1 MKHLF
6 RPPILLFLFTLPASA
21 ATIQSGPGVGP
32 TTDST
37 TGILVRIAN
46 YIGDHISEAYDQAIL
61 DAQLSLAESE
71 VHNGDFTGGTENGA
85 NPGWDA
91 VFEDGCT
98 SVGSLF
104 LSEGSP
110 NVLHVE
116 ATGVAPNRFGA
127 LVFGVTGTAIP
138 FGGPGSHLCSVPFT
152 VDHFVPA
159 KTTLSGTFTAD
170 YPLTF
175 PPGSV
180 WEMSFQFWYRQPD
193 ELWHLSLTDSVIATF
208 TTGDLTTGDLPAP

>member
-1 MKHLF
+1 MKKLL
-6 RPPILLFLFTLPASA
+6 RLPLLIPLLFLSLPVSA
-21 ATIQSGPGVGP
+21 ATPQNGPGTGP
-32 TTDST
+32 SIDST
-37 TGILVRIAN
+37 TGIIVRIVN
-46 YIGDHISEAYDQAIL
+46 YVGGQVSDAYDAAVL
-61 DAQLSLAESE
+61 DAQLSLADSE
-71 VHNGDFTGGTENGA
+71 LHNGDFIGGTQNSS

-98 SVGSLF
+98 SVGTLF
-104 LSEGSP
+104 LSEGDP

-116 ATGVAPNRFGA
+116 AAGVAPDRFGA
-127 LVFGVTGTAIP
+127 LVFGVPGATIP
-138 FGGPGSHLCSVPFT
+138 FGGPGSNLCAVPFT

-159 KTTLSGTFTAD
+159 KTTLAGTFTAD
-170 YPLTF
+170 YSLTF

-208 TTGDLTTGDLPAP
+208 TTEDIPSP